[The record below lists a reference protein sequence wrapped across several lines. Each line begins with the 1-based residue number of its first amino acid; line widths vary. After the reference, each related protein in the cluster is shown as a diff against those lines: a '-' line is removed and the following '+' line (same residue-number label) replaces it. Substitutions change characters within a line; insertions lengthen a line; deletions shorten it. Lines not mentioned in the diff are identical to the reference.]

1 MERFREL
8 GNRLKKLCGDYTH
21 GTFIVGLTVVLGL
34 WGSEY
39 GHRGLEQIP
48 ERWRPRLRNFLIYI
62 LPVIVGETIRGM
74 LKGDMGMASGMLP
87 ALAMWGLTG
96 RIQAVP
102 ITWLVLL
109 IGEPALVLLIGE
121 PALAQFDG
129 VRGAIWILTAIGVGT
144 GIVRIGRW
152 KLLSK
157 KDQEKREPKSP
168 PRCEPCEKEVRP
180 VRPKVSIGWLAL
192 CIALA
197 VVPGYLWG
205 WALTLPLLI
214 FAISRLAKEAIC
226 PDCRQHIPGA
236 KVPFDTEAVVMTGLI
251 VLCIGGAIGSQII
264 NHINQPNAECATAL
278 ETVKE
283 GGGPD
288 LWTMSE
294 ADLDRWLEEDP
305 YGWEILEN
313 VGSACWEEREDE
325 TGKRSPSFPPLSK
338 IDSAENRPPMDQ

>member
-197 VVPGYLWG
+197 VVPG
-205 WALTLPLLI
+205 
-214 FAISRLAKEAIC
+214 
-226 PDCRQHIPGA
+226 
-236 KVPFDTEAVVMTGLI
+236 
-251 VLCIGGAIGSQII
+251 
-264 NHINQPNAECATAL
+264 
-278 ETVKE
+278 
-283 GGGPD
+283 
-288 LWTMSE
+288 
-294 ADLDRWLEEDP
+294 
-305 YGWEILEN
+305 
-313 VGSACWEEREDE
+313 
-325 TGKRSPSFPPLSK
+325 
-338 IDSAENRPPMDQ
+338 

>member
-1 MERFREL
+1 MNPL
-8 GNRLKKLCGDYTH
+8 MN
-21 GTFIVGLTVVLGL
+21 
-34 WGSEY
+34 
-39 GHRGLEQIP
+39 RGLEQVP

-62 LPVIVGETIRGM
+62 LPVIVGETILGM
-74 LKGDMGMASGMLP
+74 LRGDMAVLQEMLP
-87 ALAMWGLTG
+87 ALGIWGLTG
-96 RIQAVP
+96 RIQPVP

-109 IGEPALVLLIGE
+109 IGEPTLVRL
-121 PALAQFDG
+121 DG
-129 VRGAIWILTAIGVGT
+129 VGGAIWILTAIGVGT
-144 GIVRIGRW
+144 GIVRIGRQR
-152 KLLSK
+152 LLSK

-205 WALTLPLLI
+205 WALTLPLVI
-214 FAISRLAKEAIC
+214 FAINRLVKEAIC

-251 VLCIGGAIGSQII
+251 VLCIAGSIGTNII
-264 NHINQPNAECATAL
+264 NQINQPSPECAAAL

-288 LWTMSE
+288 LWTISE

-305 YGWEILEN
+305 DGWEILEN
-313 VGSACWEEREDE
+313 VNTACWEEREDE